1 MSPEDRKKLA
11 FHQERKN
18 SVPKMVKNSVLSWL
32 RIVLALREKGLL
44 KEVSY
49 LLGVKELMGRDE
61 RWLDKNG
68 GLEKSLK
75 VRRVGADYSKVRGR
89 MGDAGASLPWH
100 LLLGCVAS
108 TH

>member
-11 FHQERKN
+11 FYQERKN
-18 SVPKMVKNSVLSWL
+18 SVPKMVKNSFLSWL
-32 RIVLALREKGLL
+32 RIGLDVREKGLL

-68 GLEKSLK
+68 GLENP
-75 VRRVGADYSKVRGR
+75 RR
-89 MGDAGASLPWH
+89 
-100 LLLGCVAS
+100 
-108 TH
+108 